1 MKTSLTSKKGYI
13 PKIITFYTYWAT
25 GIHGY
30 LSLLHRSIKEFRELN
45 VDVYFGLVDLNDETS
60 DSRKSKSFLLV
71 YHHVLISGTCN
82 TFTKTRFFL
91 YVLKRITN

>member
-1 MKTSLTSKKGYI
+1 MFERDVMKTSLTSKAGYT
-13 PKIITFYTYWAT
+13 PKMITFYTYWTT

-60 DSRKSKSFLLV
+60 DSRKSKTFFLI
-71 YHHVLISGTCN
+71 YRHVLICGS
-82 TFTKTRFFL
+82 TFSQ
-91 YVLKRITN
+91 